1 MEKQKLH
8 LTKQLEVAQKER
20 DEIIKEVTA
29 LNAALKYSV
38 EQNER
43 LEKELFIAKQSITE
57 YSNFYS
63 YKLGRLIV
71 SSKNFKDII
80 LLPWNIYKLRK
91 AFNSQNKA
99 KLLASEIEKKLM
111 QQRNLKALNVKSNI
125 NNTKFI
131 AILDEISFVS
141 WNQEFTLFEC
151 NINNYEEQIQLSTS
165 QGLFLESCWE
175 GNFGRWR
182 YAFTSPGL
190 KHQNAQNLLR
200 AIGFAKGKKMPV
212 IFWNKEDPM
221 HYDKFLPIAQ
231 RCDVIF
237 TTDSNKVRDY
247 QRDVPNAHVEA
258 LAFAANITLCNP
270 KDRFRNNSPGT
281 VCFAGSYYSVG
292 HDDRKAQMDRLLP
305 AIPACNGVIYD
316 RMSKVEDAGGRY
328 TFPSQYA
335 PFIKPAVPFKE
346 IIDVYK
352 QFKIFLNVNTIVDS
366 PTMMSRR
373 VYELL
378 ACGTPVISTPS
389 LALEK
394 QFPGI
399 VQIANNSDEAIK
411 IAEDL
416 LQDEWKWSRLSH
428 LGYREVMLKHTYAH
442 RKKQI
447 EEAIGIF
454 KEKKEDLVTIVAVTN
469 RPEFINRLAKNIRE
483 QSHKRLELIFVLQN
497 YTNEQVE
504 ILKSKLQETGREYE
518 NIQILIDESDSTL
531 GARLNKAIE
540 ISKGDYLVKMDDDDF
555 YFPNYIQDMLIPF
568 SFGDYGIV
576 GKKEIFIYLEE
587 TDRTVVRYKNERHK
601 ETDFVAGATLVISRQ
616 ALNEIKFGDK
626 NRGEDSSLL
635 EEAKSKGV
643 KIYATDPFNFIVW
656 RGKNKNKHTWQVDD
670 DFFMK
675 NASQYFDGIA
685 ENIAYM

>member
-1 MEKQKLH
+1 MAKQELH
-8 LTKQLEVAQKER
+8 LTRQLAVAKKER
-20 DEIIKEVTA
+20 DEITKEVSA
-29 LNAALKYSV
+29 LNSALKYSV
-38 EQNER
+38 EQNDR
-43 LEKELFIAKQSITE
+43 LEKELLLAKQSISD
-57 YSNFYS
+57 YSHFYS

-71 SSKNFKDII
+71 SSTNLKDIV
-80 LLPWNIYKLRK
+80 LLPWNIFRLRR
-91 AFNSQNKA
+91 AFNATNKA
-99 KLLASEIEKKLM
+99 KLLASEVEKKLS
-111 QQRNLKALNVKSNI
+111 QQRNLQALNLNSDVVK
-125 NNTKFI
+125 TKFI

-141 WNQEFTLFEC
+141 WGQEFTLFEC
-151 NINNYEEQIQLSTS
+151 NINNYEEQIKLSTS

-190 KHQNAQNLLR
+190 QHQNAQSLLN
-200 AIGFAKGKKMPV
+200 AITVAKGKKMPV

-237 TTDSNKVRDY
+237 TTDANKVKDY
-247 QRDVPNAHVEA
+247 QRDIPNAHVEA
-258 LAFAANITLCNP
+258 LAFAANVALCNP

-292 HDDRKAQMDRLLP
+292 HDDRKEQMDRLLP

-316 RMSKVEDAGGRY
+316 RMSKIEGDRY
-328 TFPSQYA
+328 AYPAQYK
-335 PFIKPAVPFKE
+335 PFTRDAVPFRE

-389 LALEK
+389 LALET

-399 VQIANNSDEAIK
+399 VQIANNGEEAVK

-416 LQDEWKWSRLSH
+416 LKDEWKWSRLSH
-428 LGYREVMLKHTYAH
+428 LGYREVMLKHTYEH
-442 RKKQI
+442 RTVQI

-454 KEKKEDLVTIVAVTN
+454 KEQQTNLVTIAAVTN
-469 RPEFINRLAKNIRE
+469 RPEFIDRLAQNICQ
-483 QSHKRLELIFVLQN
+483 QSHERLELIFVLQN
-497 YTNEQVE
+497 YTEE
-504 ILKSKLQETGREYE
+504 HISELKAKLQETGRQYE
-518 NIQILIDESDSTL
+518 NIQIIIDESESTL
-531 GARLNKAIE
+531 GARLNRAIE
-540 ISKGDYLVKMDDDDF
+540 VSKGDYLVKMDDDDF
-555 YFPNYIQDMLIPF
+555 YFPNYIKDMLIPF

-587 TDRTVVRYKNERHK
+587 VDKTIIRYKNERHK
-601 ETDFVAGATLVISRQ
+601 ETDFVAGATLVISRK
-616 ALNEIKFGDK
+616 ALDQIEFGNK

-635 EEAKSKGV
+635 EAAKAKGIKV
-643 KIYATDPFNFIVW
+643 YAADPFNFIVW
-656 RGKNKNKHTWQVDD
+656 RGKDKNRHTWQVDD
-670 DFFMK
+670 SFFTERG
-675 NASQYFDGIA
+675 DLIGVGIKHD
-685 ENIAYM
+685 IADI

>member
-1 MEKQKLH
+1 MDKEELH
-8 LTKQLEVAQKER
+8 LIKQLEIAQKER
-20 DEIIKEVTA
+20 DGIVNEVSA
-29 LNAALKYSV
+29 LNSALRYSV

-43 LEKELFIAKQSITE
+43 LEKELFIAKQNITE

-71 SSKNFKDII
+71 SATNCKDII

-91 AFNSQNKA
+91 AFNSHNKA
-99 KLLASEIEKKLM
+99 KLLTSEIEKKLI
-111 QQRNLKALNVKSNI
+111 QQRNIQAINI
-125 NNTKFI
+125 TPSVNDTKFI

-141 WNQEFTLFEC
+141 WSQEFTLFEC
-151 NINNYEEQIQLSTS
+151 NINNYEEQIKLSTS
-165 QGLFLESCWE
+165 QGLLLESCWE

-190 KHQNAQNLLR
+190 KHQNAQNLLK
-200 AIGFAKGKKMPV
+200 AIGIAKGKKMPV

-221 HYDKFLPIAQ
+221 HYDKFLPVAQ

-237 TTDSNKVRDY
+237 TTDSNKVKDY

-258 LAFAANITLCNP
+258 LAFAANVTLCNP
-270 KDRFRNNSPGT
+270 KDRFRNNNPGT
-281 VCFAGSYYSVG
+281 ICFAGSYYSVG

-305 AIPACNGVIYD
+305 TIPACNGVIYD
-316 RMSKVEDAGGRY
+316 RMSKVEGAGDRY
-328 TFPSQYA
+328 AFPPQYA
-335 PFIKPAVPFKE
+335 PFIKPAVPFRE
-346 IIDVYK
+346 IVNVYK

-394 QFPGI
+394 QFPDI
-399 VQIANNSDEAIK
+399 VQIANNDDDAVK
-411 IAEDL
+411 IAQDL
-416 LQDEWKWSRLSH
+416 LTNEWKWSRLSH
-428 LGYREVMLKHTYAH
+428 LGYREVMLKHTYKH
-442 RKKQI
+442 RTTQI

-454 KEKKEDLVTIVAVTN
+454 KEDKEDLVTIAAVTN
-469 RPEFINRLAKNIRE
+469 RPEFIDRLAKNIRE

-497 YTNEQVE
+497 YTE
-504 ILKSKLQETGREYE
+504 E
-518 NIQILIDESDSTL
+518 NIALLKAKLGEDGRQYEELQIIIDESESTL

-587 TDRTVVRYKNERHK
+587 INKTVIRYKNERHK
-601 ETDFVAGATLVISRQ
+601 ETDFVAGATLVISRK
-616 ALNEIKFGDK
+616 ALDEIQFGDK

-635 EEAKSKGV
+635 EAAKSKGI
-643 KIYATDPFNFIVW
+643 KIYTADPFNFIVW
-656 RGKNKNKHTWQVDD
+656 RGRDKNRHTWQVDD
-670 DFFMK
+670 SFFTEK
-675 NASQYFDGIA
+675 GDLIGDGIQH
-685 ENIAYM
+685 EIADI

>member
-1 MEKQKLH
+1 MDKQELH
-8 LTKQLEVAQKER
+8 LIKQLEVAQKER
-20 DEIIKEVTA
+20 DGIVKEVSA

-43 LEKELFIAKQSITE
+43 LEKELFVAKQNITE

-71 SSKNFKDII
+71 SAKNVKDVV

-91 AFNSQNKA
+91 DFNSQNKA
-99 KLLASEIEKKLM
+99 KLLASEIEMKLM
-111 QQRNLKALNVKSNI
+111 QQRNLQAANITQNI

-141 WNQEFTLFEC
+141 WSQEFTLFEC
-151 NINNYEEQIQLSTS
+151 NINNYEEQIKLSTS

-190 KHQNAQNLLR
+190 KHSNAQSLLK
-200 AIGFAKGKKMPV
+200 AIGVAKGKKMPV

-237 TTDSNKVRDY
+237 TTDSNKVKDY
-247 QRDVPNAHVEA
+247 QRDVPNAHVES
-258 LAFAANITLCNP
+258 LAFAANVALCNP
-270 KDRFRNNSPGT
+270 KDRFRNNHPGT

-292 HDDRKAQMDRLLP
+292 HDDRKEQMDRLLP

-316 RMSKVEDAGGRY
+316 RMSKVEGAGDRY
-328 TFPSQYA
+328 AFPSQYT
-335 PFIKPAVPFKE
+335 PFIKPAVPFRE

-352 QFKIFLNVNTIVDS
+352 KFKIFLNVNTIVDS

-399 VQIANNSDEAIK
+399 VQIANNDDEAVK
-411 IAEDL
+411 IAQDL
-416 LQDEWKWSRLSH
+416 LADEWKWSRLSH
-428 LGYREVMLKHTYAH
+428 LGYREVMLKHTYEH
-442 RKKQI
+442 RTTQI

-454 KEKKEDLVTIVAVTN
+454 KEKQEDLVTIAAVTN
-469 RPEFINRLAKNIRE
+469 RPEFIDRLAKNIRE
-483 QSHKRLELIFVLQN
+483 QSHERLELIFVLQG
-497 YTNEQVE
+497 YTEDQIS
-504 ILKSKLQETGREYE
+504 ILKDKLHETGRVYE
-518 NIQILIDESDSTL
+518 NIQIIVDESTSTL
-531 GARLNKAIE
+531 GSRLNKAIE
-540 ISKGDYLVKMDDDDF
+540 VSKGDYLVKMDDDDF
-555 YFPNYIQDMLIPF
+555 YFPHYIQDMLIPF

-587 TDRTVVRYKNERHK
+587 VDKTVIRYKNERHK
-601 ETDFVAGATLVISRQ
+601 ETDFVAGATLVISRK
-616 ALNEIKFGDK
+616 ALNEIQFGDK

-635 EEAKSKGV
+635 EEAKSKGI
-643 KIYATDPFNFIVW
+643 KIYAADPFNFIVW
-656 RGKNKNKHTWQVDD
+656 RGKDKNKHTWQVEDS
-670 DFFMK
+670 FF
-675 NASQYFDGIA
+675 SDRGELIGDGLFVSTC
-685 ENIAYM
+685 EV